1 MIKGRARIGEDPPL
15 TPGTLPMGNAKMNGT
30 DPYLMENPQE
40 TIRLE
45 VKTDPETLRKQAL
58 LCGVRPGLIYGATPT
73 PSKDA

>member
-1 MIKGRARIGEDPPL
+1 
-15 TPGTLPMGNAKMNGT
+15 MGNAKMNGT